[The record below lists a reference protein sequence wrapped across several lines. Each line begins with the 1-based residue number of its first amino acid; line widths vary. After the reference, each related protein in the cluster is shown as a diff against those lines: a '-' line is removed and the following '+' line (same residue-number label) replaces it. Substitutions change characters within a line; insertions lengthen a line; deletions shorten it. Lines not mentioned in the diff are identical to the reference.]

1 MAGWAA
7 IKQIRE
13 LEDRA
18 HTLGMKFA
26 PYRHD
31 DYKADHVALVPC
43 YPDSLPIYT
52 RDAILFA
59 GSLEAAEQFMQGI
72 MWARD
77 YDRMVVDR
85 NIDAKR
91 VRKEQDERNK
101 QLMKTLKDGV
111 VPKKENA

>member
-1 MAGWAA
+1 MAGWAV
-7 IKQIRE
+7 IKQIRV

-18 HTLGMKFA
+18 HMLGMKFA

-31 DYKADHVALVPC
+31 DIKADNVALVPC

-59 GSLEAAEQFMQGI
+59 GSLDGAEQFMQGVL
-72 MWARD
+72 WARD

-91 VRKEQDERNK
+91 VRKEQDERNR
-101 QLMKTLKDGV
+101 QVLKTLKDGA
-111 VPKKENA
+111 VPEKKD

>member
-18 HTLGMKFA
+18 HRLGMKFA

-31 DYKADHVALVPC
+31 DSFGANVALIPKD
-43 YPDSLPIYT
+43 PDVLPIYT

-59 GSLEAAEQFMQGI
+59 GSLEDAAQFMQGI

-77 YDRMVVDR
+77 YDRMVVDK
-85 NIDAKR
+85 NIDTKR
-91 VRKEQDERNK
+91 ARKEQDERNR
-101 QLMKTLKDGV
+101 QVLKTLKDGA
-111 VPKKENA
+111 VPKKKD

>member
-31 DYKADHVALVPC
+31 DRYGDHVALVPC
-43 YPDSLPIYT
+43 YQDSLPIYT

-59 GSLEAAEQFMQGI
+59 GSLEGAAQFMQGI

-91 VRKEQDERNK
+91 VRKEQDERNR
-101 QLMKTLKDGV
+101 QLLKTLKDGV
-111 VPKKENA
+111 VPTKENA